1 MKLLRFLLATAAA
14 VAALAVVPAQ
24 AQFSKPERAVEYRQA
39 AFTLMNNHMGRIS
52 QAVQGKAPYE
62 KDAVLRSAEIVEFV
76 GKLPYE
82 AFAPGTD
89 LMESKA
95 KPVIWKEEAKFK
107 QLATDMQAE
116 TVKLTAAAKT
126 GNLDNVRTQFRAT
139 AKSCDA
145 CHDAYREK

>member
-1 MKLLRFLLATAAA
+1 MKKVA
-14 VAALAVVPAQ
+14 VALACAVGWMGAVH

-52 QAVQGKAPYE
+52 QAVQGKVPYD
-62 KDAVLRSAEIVEFV
+62 KDAVVRSAEIIEIV

-95 KPVIWKEEAKFK
+95 KPAIWKEEAKFK
-107 QLATDMQAE
+107 QLAADMQAE

-126 GNLDNVRTQFRAT
+126 GNLDSVRNQFRAT

>member
-1 MKLLRFLLATAAA
+1 MKKVA
-14 VAALAVVPAQ
+14 VALACAVGLMGTVQ

-52 QAVQGKAPYE
+52 QAVQGKVPYD
-62 KDAVLRSAEIVEFV
+62 KDAVLRSAEIIEIV

-95 KPVIWKEEAKFK
+95 KPAIWKEEAKFK
-107 QLATDMQAE
+107 QLAADMQAE